1 MSTFILNL
9 PVHVFHSL
17 APAVGCLGII
27 ELSLIRVLISEMA
40 PPDKQGKIY
49 RGGILS
55 FIHCFNVTIRK
66 YHDMQLYT
74 EFTLAKK

>member
-49 RGGILS
+49 RVE
-55 FIHCFNVTIRK
+55 F
-66 YHDMQLYT
+66 YHH
-74 EFTLAKK
+74 TLFQCDDKEVPRYAVIY